1 MAAPKLTVIGLDA
14 ATFDVIDPLV
24 EAGELPHIARLLSEG
39 TGGVL
44 RSTTHPL
51 TPHAWSTMVTGVNAG
66 RHGIWDFMERGE
78 SGYELRLINGSF
90 RRAPAVWDRLGRAGR
105 RVGLVNIPF
114 TWPAPHVDGF
124 AIAGMDAGGREKG
137 MTYPAELV
145 DEMRHRYGAL
155 ELDHRFPVTREG
167 DADLDFVRRAAE
179 QKVDASLWLTERF
192 EPELLW
198 VVFMAADHIHHVA
211 WPDWDA
217 RGRESSVAA
226 TYRILDEAVGRLV
239 EAADGNDVLLV
250 SDHGGGSLAGVVNL
264 NAWLARE
271 GFLAYTP
278 KTQGLGRRLRDE
290 LIARRRH
297 LPKALRYRI
306 KQRAG
311 RLRERMYEREQYS
324 VIDWPRTRAFSYGS
338 FGSIVVNLRGR
349 ERDGTVEPGEEYER
363 LRDEIAARALEL
375 RGPADEAIV
384 AAVHER
390 EDLFEGPELE
400 KIPDL
405 LVEFRDYEWLGK
417 GNFTS
422 RPDQDDPAAIW
433 DDIELEPGS
442 RHAYVGSHR
451 HEGVFALAGPSATAG
466 PRTFAGI
473 EDVAPTVLYLLGE
486 RIPVELEGRLL
497 AEALDPALLDARPP
511 EYDDES
517 APFAVEHDAEGYA
530 PEEAEEVER
539 RLRGLGYIE

>member
-1 MAAPKLTVIGLDA
+1 MPSPKLTVIGLDA

-24 EAGELPHIARLLSEG
+24 AAGRLPNIARILEEG

-66 RHGIWDFMERGE
+66 RHGIWDFIERGD
-78 SGYELRLINGSF
+78 SGYDLRVINGSY
-90 RRAPAVWDRLGRAGR
+90 RRAPAVWDRLARSGR

-114 TWPAPHVDGF
+114 TWPAPGVDGF

-137 MTYPAELV
+137 MTHPAGLV
-145 DEMRHRYGAL
+145 DELRERFSPL
-155 ELDHRFPVTREG
+155 ELDHRFPVTKGG

-179 QKVDASLWLTERF
+179 QKVETTLWLAERF

-211 WPDWDA
+211 WPDWDE
-217 RGRESSVAA
+217 RGAESSVAE
-226 TYRILDEAVGRLV
+226 TYRILDEAVGKLH
-239 EAADGNDVLLV
+239 EAAGGNDVVLV
-250 SDHGGGSLAGVVNL
+250 SDHGGGSLKGVVNL

-271 GFLAYTP
+271 GFLQYT
-278 KTQGLGRRLRDE
+278 KGTERLGRKLLDAI
-290 LIARRRH
+290 IARRRH
-297 LPKALRYRI
+297 LPKALRYRV

-311 RLRERMYEREQYS
+311 GLRERMYEREQYS
-324 VIDWPRTRAFSYGS
+324 VVDWPRTRAFSYGS

-349 ERDGTVEPGEEYER
+349 ERDGVVEPGEEYER
-363 LRDEIAARALEL
+363 VRSEIAAKALEL
-375 RGPADEAIV
+375 TDPDGERIV
-384 AAVHER
+384 AAVHKR
-390 EDLFEGPELE
+390 EDLFDGPELE

-405 LVEFRDYEWLGK
+405 LIEFRDYEWLGK

-422 RPDQDDPAAIW
+422 RAESIW
-433 DDIELEPGS
+433 DTIELEPGS
-442 RHAYVGSHR
+442 KHAYVGSHR
-451 HEGVFALAGPSATAG
+451 HEGIFALAGPSATHGA
-466 PRTFAGI
+466 RTAIGI

-486 RIPVELEGRLL
+486 KIPVDLEGRLVM
-497 AEALDPALLDARPP
+497 EAIDPELLDSRPP
-511 EYDDES
+511 EYDES
-517 APFAVEHDAEGYA
+517 APFALDHDAEGYA

>member
-1 MAAPKLTVIGLDA
+1 
-14 ATFDVIDPLV
+14 
-24 EAGELPHIARLLSEG
+24 
-39 TGGVL
+39 L
-44 RSTTHPL
+44 RQ
-51 TPHAWSTMVTGVNAG
+51 
-66 RHGIWDFMERGE
+66 
-78 SGYELRLINGSF
+78 
-90 RRAPAVWDRLGRAGR
+90 
-105 RVGLVNIPF
+105 
-114 TWPAPHVDGF
+114 
-124 AIAGMDAGGREKG
+124 
-137 MTYPAELV
+137 
-145 DEMRHRYGAL
+145 RYGAL
-155 ELDHRFPVTREG
+155 ELDHRFPVTKEG

-179 QKVDASLWLTERF
+179 QKVDAALWLTERF
-192 EPELLW
+192 GPELLW

-211 WPDWDA
+211 WPDWDE

-226 TYRILDEAVGRLV
+226 TYRVLDEAVGRLV
-239 EAADGNDVLLV
+239 EAAGGNDVLLV

-271 GFLAYTP
+271 GFLAYTARG
-278 KTQGLGRRLRDE
+278 QGVGRKLRDA

-297 LPKALRYRI
+297 LPQALRYRL

-311 RLRERMYEREQYS
+311 RLREAMYEREQYS
-324 VIDWPRTRAFSYGS
+324 VVDWARTRAFAYGS

-363 LRDEIAARALEL
+363 VRDEIAARALEL
-375 RGPADEAIV
+375 RGPDGEPIV
-384 AAVHER
+384 AAVHKR

-400 KIPDL
+400 KLPDL
-405 LVEFRDYEWLGK
+405 LVEFREYEWLGK
-417 GNFTS
+417 GNVTS
-422 RPDQDDPAAIW
+422 RSEEIW

-442 RHAYVGSHR
+442 NHAYVGSHR
-451 HEGVFALAGPSATAG
+451 HEGVFALAGPSSTAG

-497 AEALDPALLDARPP
+497 AEAIDPALLDARPP
-511 EYDDES
+511 DYDDETG
-517 APFAVEHDAEGYA
+517 PFAVEHDAEGYA

>member
-24 EAGELPHIARLLSEG
+24 EAGELPNVARLLREG

-51 TPHAWSTMVTGVNAG
+51 TPHAWTTMVTGVNAA
-66 RHGIWDFMERGE
+66 RHGIWDFMERAE
-78 SGYELRLINGSF
+78 SGYELRLINGSY
-90 RRAPAVWDRLGRAGR
+90 RRAPAVWDRLGRSGR

-137 MTYPAELV
+137 MSHPPELV
-145 DEMRHRYGAL
+145 EGLRRRFGSL
-155 ELDHRFPVTREG
+155 ELDHRFPVTKEG

-179 QKVDASLWLTERF
+179 QKVDAALWLTERF

-211 WPDWDA
+211 WPDWEE
-217 RGRESSVAA
+217 RGRDSSVAA
-226 TYRILDEAVGRLV
+226 TYRVLDEAVGRLV
-239 EAADGNDVLLV
+239 EAAGGNDVMLV
-250 SDHGGGSLAGVVNL
+250 SDHGGGSLEGVVNL

-278 KTQGLGRRLRDE
+278 KGQGLGRKLRDE

-297 LPKALRYRI
+297 LPQWLRYRV

-311 RLRERMYEREQYS
+311 GLRERLYEREQYS
-324 VIDWPRTRAFSYGS
+324 VVDWPRTRAFSYGS

-349 ERDGTVEPGEEYER
+349 ERDGIVEPGEEYER
-363 LRDEIAARALEL
+363 VRSEIAERALEL
-375 RGPADEAIV
+375 RSPGGERIV
-384 AAVHER
+384 AAVHRR
-390 EDLFEGPELE
+390 EDLFDGPELE

-405 LVEFRDYEWLGK
+405 LVELNEYRWLGK
-417 GNFTS
+417 GNVTS
-422 RPDQDDPAAIW
+422 RPDLSEEQSIW
-433 DDIELEPGS
+433 DTIELEPGS
-442 RHAYVGSHR
+442 NHAYVGSHR
-451 HEGVFALAGPSATAG
+451 HEGVFALAGPSATRAA
-466 PRTFAGI
+466 RTHIGI

-486 RIPVELEGRLL
+486 KIPFDLEGRLV
-497 AEALDPALLDARPP
+497 AEAIDPGLLDARPP
-511 EYDDES
+511 DYDDS
-517 APFAVEHDAEGYA
+517 APLELERDAEGYD